1 MADYLT
7 FQNLIDEVQR
17 AVKATGGSIASLIE
31 HVINMVYLNEMM
43 MADDLYPLHWMV
55 DFDDSLASV
64 APATITGISIAALGV
79 ITTDAAH
86 GLVAGDIVSIHN
98 IVGTT
103 QLNNRIF
110 RVNTA
115 PSTVTLTL
123 IDLDAG
129 TAVNTSAM
137 TAWSSGGTIHH
148 RGLTLAT
155 TGKAVQSI
163 LACKWHDEGKMDP
176 IDIKEIED
184 KNSAMSDST
193 SRPARY
199 YHRKAFTA
207 TGTEINQLLW
217 LQGADAAYDLRY
229 WFEKRATKLAT
240 AATDVPLLPP
250 QLQYGIVA
258 GAVMRLSQ
266 SGVEVETPLVWPG
279 IYTAQIAALLSFNRK
294 FYEKNNLYQIENSK
308 PYLL

>member
-17 AVKATGGSIASLIE
+17 GVKATGGSIETLIQ
-31 HVINMVYLNEMM
+31 HVINMVYLNEML
-43 MADDLYPLHWMV
+43 MADDLHPLYWMV
-55 DFDDSLASV
+55 DFDNSLKAK
-64 APATITGISIAALGV
+64 APANISGITVAALGV

-86 GLVAGDIVSIHN
+86 GFVAGDLVSIHN
-98 IVGTT
+98 IAGMTE
-103 QLNNRIF
+103 LNDQIF
-110 RVNTA
+110 RVNTV
-115 PSTVTLTL
+115 PLTTTLSL

-163 LACKWHDEGKMDP
+163 LACKWLDENPMEP
-176 IDIKEIED
+176 ITIQEIEE
-184 KNSAMSDST
+184 NNYFSGDST
-193 SRPARY
+193 GLPARY
-199 YHRKAFTA
+199 YHRKSFTA

-217 LQGADAAYDLRY
+217 FYGSDAAYNLRY
-229 WFEKRATKLAT
+229 WFEKRATKLVT

-266 SGVEVETPLVWPG
+266 SGVEVETPLVWPA
-279 IYTAQIAALLSFNRK
+279 IYKAHIAALLTFNRK
-294 FYEKNNLYQIENSK
+294 FYEKNDLFRIQNSV